1 MERTS
6 QSEEENGER
15 QLSRMLN
22 AMCGGDAPGLAR
34 RLIAEYGSL
43 AAVFSQRCDQLAR
56 VVDDIPV
63 AGFISDVGDTFAAAL
78 RFEVARAPII
88 STSQALVDYLHL
100 AMGCLSSEQFRVLFL
115 NSAQRLIRDEVMSI
129 GTITH
134 APVFPREIM
143 KRALELGAAA
153 IILVHNHPSGDPQ
166 PSKADID
173 MTRKIASAARCM
185 DIGIY
190 DHIIIARTG
199 WISFRALGL
208 L

>member
-6 QSEEENGER
+6 QSEEDDGQR
-15 QLSRMLN
+15 QLSRLLY
-22 AMCGGDAPGLAR
+22 AVCGDDAPGLSR
-34 RLIAEYGSL
+34 RLIAQYGSL
-43 AAVFSQRCDQLAR
+43 AAVFSQRRDQLAR
-56 VVDDIPV
+56 VIDDMPV
-63 AGFISDVGDTFAAAL
+63 AGFLSDVGDTFAATL

-88 STSQALVDYLHL
+88 ATSKALVDYLHL
-100 AMGCLSSEQFRVLFL
+100 AIGCASSEQFRVLFL

-134 APVFPREIM
+134 APVFPREII

-173 MTRKIASAARCM
+173 MTRRIAGAARCM
-185 DIGIY
+185 DIGVH

-208 L
+208 V

>member
-1 MERTS
+1 MERASES
-6 QSEEENGER
+6 QEQQSER
-15 QLSRMLN
+15 QLGRLLRTVC
-22 AMCGGDAPGLAR
+22 ADDAPGLAR

-43 AAVFSQRCDQLAR
+43 AAVFSVRRDQCSHIVKDTLAAEFLSN
-56 VVDDIPV
+56 V
-63 AGFISDVGDTFAAAL
+63 SESFASAL
-78 RFEVARAPII
+78 RFEVELAPII
-88 STSQALVDYLHL
+88 ATSQTLVDYLHL
-100 AMGCLSSEQFRVLFL
+100 AMGCASSEQFRVLFL
-115 NSAQRLIRDEVMSI
+115 NSAHRLIRDEVMSA
-129 GTITH
+129 GSVTQ
-134 APVFPREIM
+134 APVFPREII
-143 KRALELGAAA
+143 KRVLELGAVA

-185 DIGIY
+185 DIAVC